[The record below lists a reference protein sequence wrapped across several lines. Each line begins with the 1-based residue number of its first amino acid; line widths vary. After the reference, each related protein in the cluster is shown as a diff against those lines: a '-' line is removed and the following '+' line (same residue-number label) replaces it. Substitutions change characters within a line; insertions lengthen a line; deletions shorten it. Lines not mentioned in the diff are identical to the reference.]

1 MRSVWRTLDRPLIRN
16 IALVCIA
23 DGVVGLSYGAIAVSK
38 GFELWV
44 PVVLSIAVLAGASEL
59 LFVGIVAAGG
69 SVFAAMAAGLLVNS
83 RHLPFGV
90 AVRDVIGTGWRRAL
104 GSHVMNDESV
114 VFALSQRQAARR
126 KAAFWTCGIGI
137 FICWPL
143 GAFAGGL
150 IGSSIGDTDA
160 FGLDAM
166 FPTVLLALVLPS
178 LTDGRTRLAVII
190 GAVIAVATT
199 PLLPAGMPV
208 LLSLISLIFI
218 AVKRRQA

>member
-1 MRSVWRTLDRPLIRN
+1 MRSLWRTLSRPILRN
-16 IALVCIA
+16 IALVCLA

-44 PVVLSIAVLAGASEL
+44 PVVLAIAVLAGAAEL
-59 LFVGIVAAGG
+59 LFVGIVASGG
-69 SVFAAMAAGLLVNS
+69 SVFAAMAAGLLVNA

-90 AVRDVIGTGWRRAL
+90 AVRDVIGSGWRRVL

-114 VFALSQRQAARR
+114 VFALSQQQADKR
-126 KAAFWTCGIGI
+126 KAAFWICGVGI
-137 FICWPL
+137 LICWPV
-143 GAFAGGL
+143 GAFVGGL
-150 IGSSIGDTDA
+150 IGGSIGDTDV

-178 LTDGRTRLAVII
+178 LKDRRTRLAVIA

-208 LLSLISLIFI
+208 LLSLIGLIFT
-218 AVKRRQA
+218 AGKNRGS

>member
-1 MRSVWRTLDRPLIRN
+1 MRSAWRTLDRPLLRN
-16 IALVCIA
+16 IALVCLA

-69 SVFAAMAAGLLVNS
+69 SAFAAMAAGLLVNA

-90 AVRDVIGTGWRRAL
+90 AIRDVIGTGWRRAL

-114 VFALSQRQAARR
+114 VFALSQQDAARR
-126 KAAFWTCGIGI
+126 KAAFWACGIGI
-137 FICWPL
+137 FLCWPL
-143 GAFAGGL
+143 GAFAGGF
-150 IGSSIGDTDA
+150 IGNSIGDTDL

-178 LTDGRTRLAVII
+178 LNDGRTKLAAVS
-190 GAVIAVATT
+190 GAVIAVVTT
-199 PLLPAGMPV
+199 PLLPSGMPV
-208 LLSLISLIFI
+208 LLALLGLIVI
-218 AVKRRQA
+218 AFKRRRS

>member
-1 MRSVWRTLDRPLIRN
+1 MRSIWRTLDRPLLRN
-16 IALVCIA
+16 ITLVCLA
-23 DGVVGLSYGAIAVSK
+23 DGVVGVSYGAIAVGQ
-38 GFELWV
+38 GFDLWV

-69 SVFAAMAAGLLVNS
+69 SAFAAMAAGLLVNA

-90 AVRDVIGTGWRRAL
+90 SVRDVIGTGWRRIL

-114 VFALSQRQAARR
+114 VFALSQQQAARR

-137 FICWPL
+137 FLCWPL
-143 GAFAGGL
+143 GAFAGGM
-150 IGSSIGDTDA
+150 IGNSLGDTDV

-178 LTDGRTRLAVII
+178 LKDSRTRLAAVA
-190 GAVIAVATT
+190 GSVIAVATT

-208 LLSLISLIFI
+208 LLALVGLVFV
-218 AVKRRQA
+218 AARRREA